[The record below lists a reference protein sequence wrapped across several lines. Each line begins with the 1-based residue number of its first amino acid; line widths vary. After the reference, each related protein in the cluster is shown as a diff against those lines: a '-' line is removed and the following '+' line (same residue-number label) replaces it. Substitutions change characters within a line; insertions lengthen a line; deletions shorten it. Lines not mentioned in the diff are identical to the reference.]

1 MRKFLV
7 ALVILVIV
15 LVVIDRAGLFIAER
29 AISTKVQSAS
39 HLSAKPGVSIEGFPF
54 LTQVASGNYQQIN
67 VSINAYDAD
76 GVQLQ
81 DIKAQFTGV
90 HASLSLLLG
99 QNSGDVTAAHATGT
113 AMLPFAEVQQR
124 LPRGVTISPD
134 GSSDLT
140 VAGTVAGVG
149 VIKGTA
155 QLGVSGSRITVTPDR
170 FTVAGLT
177 APGYLVSRF
186 GFAIPVSGLPLG
198 LTVSSVHVTGDGL
211 VVGATGQNVE
221 FASG

>member
-1 MRKFLV
+1 MRKFFL

-29 AISTKVQSAS
+29 AISTKVQSAN

-54 LTQVASGNYQQIN
+54 LTQVVSGNYQQIN
-67 VSINAYDAD
+67 VSINSYDAD

-81 DIKAQFTGV
+81 DIDAQFTGV

-113 AMLPFAEVQQR
+113 AMIPFSEVRQR
-124 LPRGVTISPD
+124 VPRGVTISPD
-134 GSSDLT
+134 GSSSLT
-140 VAGTVAGVG
+140 VAGTIGSG

-155 QLGVSGSRITVTPDR
+155 RLGVSGSRITVTPQR
-170 FTVAGLT
+170 FTVAGVT

-186 GFAIPVSGLPLG
+186 GFSIPVSGLPLG
-198 LTVSSVHVTGDGL
+198 LTVSSVRVTSDGL
-211 VVGATGQNVE
+211 VVGATGQNVK